1 VTDLLQPI
9 PDAASAWVPLAVVV
23 PLAWALLTAAWPHRS
38 DGQAA
43 RGQHVYGWLVR
54 GGLALWCL
62 QAVALWWHV
71 RTRGATAY
79 TLGGWTEPLGI
90 GLTADG
96 LAATFVLLT
105 AVLTSAASLY
115 QFADRTGD
123 GLATPRTFWPLLF
136 LLGAALDTVWLAADL
151 FNMYVGLELLGLS
164 AVGLVAL
171 AGTPIA
177 LEAALRYLL
186 AALLGSLAYLLGV
199 ALLYADTGVLALAAL
214 APGLEPTGTTLT
226 ALALITAGLL
236 LKSALVPLHGW
247 LPPAHAAAQPPVSAL
262 LSALVV
268 KASFVILLRL
278 WMGPAFPLLGASVAT
293 ALGLLGAAAIVWGGW
308 QALRA
313 RELKALVAHSTVAQL
328 GYLFVAVPLL
338 AAAGDVARAAA
349 WDGLMLQLVAH
360 ALAKSAMFLASGT
373 LIVAVGSYRV
383 DALAGV
389 SRHMPLS
396 LFAFGLAAV
405 SLMGLPPSGGF
416 NAKWLLLQA
425 AITSG
430 QWGWIVPLLGGGLL
444 TAGYVFRVFRVSFL
458 QGSDDPFRTTPLAW
472 DLIALALA
480 VSAIVLGFAAMEPL
494 SVLRVGMPDVLRLGG
509 A

>member
-1 VTDLLQPI
+1 VSGGIAPADTT
-9 PDAASAWVPLAVVV
+9 ASVWIPLAVVV
-23 PLAWALLTAAWPHRS
+23 PLAWALLTAAWTP
-38 DGQAA
+38 A
-43 RGQHVYGWLVR
+43 RGAWLVR
-54 GGLALWCL
+54 TGLLVWCA
-62 QAVALWWHV
+62 QSAALWWHV
-71 RTRGATAY
+71 RTQGATAY
-79 TLGGWTEPLGI
+79 ALGGWSEPLGI
-90 GLTADG
+90 GLVADG
-96 LAATFVLLT
+96 LGATFVLLT
-105 AVLTSAASLY
+105 AVLTTAVTLY
-115 QFADRTGD
+115 Q
-123 GLATPRTFWPLLF
+123 LAAREPVARLFWPLLF

-199 ALLYADTGVLALAAL
+199 ALLYAETGVLALAAL
-214 APGLEPTGTTLT
+214 QPGLSSTGTTIT

-278 WMGPAFPLLGASVAT
+278 LGAPVAT
-293 ALGLLGAAAIVWGGW
+293 ALGVLGAAAIGWGGW

-328 GYLFVAVPLL
+328 GYLFIAVPLL
-338 AAAGDVARAAA
+338 ATASELSRAAA

-389 SRHMPLS
+389 SRHLPLS

-416 NAKWLLLQA
+416 SAKWLLLQA
-425 AITSG
+425 AITSR
-430 QWGWIVPLLGGGLL
+430 QWGWLVPLLGGGLL
-444 TAGYVFRVFRVSFL
+444 TAGYVFRVFRASFL
-458 QGSDDPFRTTPLAW
+458 EGSDDHITATPAAW
-472 DLIALALA
+472 DVIALALA
-480 VSAIVLGFAAMEPL
+480 VAAIVLGLAAVEPL
-494 SVLRVGMPDVLRLGG
+494 AVLRVGATAPG
-509 A
+509 AS